1 MIRHVCKEA
10 FFLFQLPLNKNFSHG
25 DLPYCQ
31 SYYKSDISD
40 DKKSLGLSFPADVLA
55 SFGLHHPACL
65 YQAASCPGPVVLV
78 LFPSPRQVIVTTST
92 AVAFGMADAVA
103 PAKVCKEFIEK
114 AKKGSIKCGM
124 VDGQLLDV
132 KGVEALASIPSREV
146 LLAKIMGS
154 MMSAVSK
161 FVYVV
166 EALRKKQAG
175 EEA

>member
-92 AVAFGMADAVA
+92 AVAFGKCRGQVHI
-103 PAKVCKEFIEK
+103 VRKE
-114 AKKGSIKCGM
+114 
-124 VDGQLLDV
+124 VDGTFEDV
-132 KGVEALASIPSREV
+132 LATFGHIFQQRAVEQILSF
-146 LLAKIMGS
+146 
-154 MMSAVSK
+154 AVQCW
-161 FVYVV
+161 
-166 EALRKKQAG
+166 KQ
-175 EEA
+175 